1 VNRRQPQWFLG
12 AYAGTASLASFSIQD
27 AETFYAE
34 VVGLPSLAGLEL
46 PIHADAKA
54 DDPWQHIHLLPRDLD
69 YILTPLPAVMQSLAK
84 NPQFGLAS
92 TDAAGRRAA
101 LQLMDRVRICVQQL
115 EDHCGRKAVRAV
127 QLHSAPTLQ
136 KPADDA
142 GAKALT
148 ESLEVLCE
156 KDWSAAELWLEHCDT
171 FLPNQPSAK
180 GFLDLQQE
188 IDVLQK
194 FPIGLNINWGR
205 SVLEGR
211 SVATA
216 LLHIQQAQQAGVLRA
231 LFFSGVALDD
241 PVFGSWLDNHSPM
254 FSLQDVPWQARGSL
268 LTEQAVEQTLQCIHT
283 EHVQLGL
290 KIQPGPAT
298 LELSQ
303 RVDCLR
309 QHLLE
314 LSRVARKVSSFL
326 PDQ

>member
-1 VNRRQPQWFLG
+1 MNRRQPQWFLG
-12 AYAGTASLASFSIQD
+12 AYAGTASLATFSIRD
-27 AETFYAE
+27 AEAFYAE
-34 VVGLPSLAGLEL
+34 VASLPSLAGLEL
-46 PIHADAKA
+46 PIHAQPKA

-69 YILTPLPAVMQSLAK
+69 YILTPLPAVMQSLAR

-92 TDAAGRRAA
+92 TDASGRQAA
-101 LQLMDRVRICVQQL
+101 LQLMDRVRLCVQQL

-148 ESLEVLCE
+148 ESLEVLCAQE
-156 KDWSAAELWLEHCDT
+156 WSAAELWLEHCDT
-171 FLPNQPSAK
+171 FLANQTSAK
-180 GFLDLQQE
+180 GFLDLQRE

-194 FPIGLNINWGR
+194 FSIGLSINWGR

-211 SVATA
+211 SVGTA
-216 LLHIQQAQQAGVLRA
+216 LLHIQTAQKAGVLRS

-241 PVFGSWLDNHSPM
+241 PVFGSWLDNHTPM

-268 LTEQAVEQTLQCIHT
+268 LTEQAIEQALRCIQGD
-283 EHVQLGL
+283 HVQLGL

-298 LELSQ
+298 LKLAQ

-314 LSRVARKVSSFL
+314 LSRVARQVDVFL
-326 PDQ
+326 PD